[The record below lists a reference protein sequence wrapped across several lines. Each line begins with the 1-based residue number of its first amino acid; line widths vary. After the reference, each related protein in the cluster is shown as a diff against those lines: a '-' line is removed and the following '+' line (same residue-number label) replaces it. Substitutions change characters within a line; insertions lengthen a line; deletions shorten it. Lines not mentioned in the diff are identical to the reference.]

1 MSPLILKGEFYYI
14 SVLSIFLLLI
24 LIQLFSNGDVHRE
37 EKQTLAQDKTKVGGH
52 EVDTSI
58 AGGLR
63 IWGQRAAESPTPP
76 ASARTP
82 AERLREVWSEERGW
96 PWCWCRALGVAAAA
110 LSALPRAIGASSTV
124 LRRLGRRETQEE
136 RSQQQS
142 VTAAAAA
149 AALVRRSSPSS
160 PAPRSPLQQLESMAT
175 ALESRCP
182 ICLDTWDNA
191 GYVMPCLHQFCF
203 QCIQQWMES
212 KPECPLCKRRVSSI
226 IHSVRADN
234 KFEEVVIPPPA
245 EASLVA
251 QPAGR
256 ARGHAATTGP
266 RHHPAASAPSAAG
279 PALVGGLQPEV
290 WASLLRDHPTLIR
303 PVLPWL
309 RQELGRIHGLITRR
323 RKWWKTSSPPP
334 WASWGWMKIAWSS
347 CCSFPWRTTQPPLC
361 TSSSASRCSGAAGW
375 PTACWAWRAPVLP
388 WDRQAAP
395 AAPRP
400 SGSRQGTAGPGPE
413 PSNNAAG
420 ASTDQVAG
428 SSSAALQGGP
438 GLPPSSLVQDPGNQ
452 EAPQEETPEAVPGP
466 STAEQGRDHP
476 QRGPRRAPKRR
487 APTSQA
493 SSPAAK
499 KRPPRR
505 QH

>member
-1 MSPLILKGEFYYI
+1 VLVSCPGSCCSSSQCPSQSHRSFFHGPASFGPSGDPGGALAAAEVSTAGTPPPGQLEGFPPLGTCTALPAAPRAADDRG
-14 SVLSIFLLLI
+14 
-24 LIQLFSNGDVHRE
+24 LFS
-37 EKQTLAQDKTKVGGH
+37 AF
-52 EVDTSI
+52 
-58 AGGLR
+58 
-63 IWGQRAAESPTPP
+63 
-76 ASARTP
+76 
-82 AERLREVWSEERGW
+82 
-96 PWCWCRALGVAAAA
+96 C
-110 LSALPRAIGASSTV
+110 
-124 LRRLGRRETQEE
+124 
-136 RSQQQS
+136 S

-309 RQELGRIHGLITRR
+309 RQELGRIHGADHAEAQMVEDLLTSAVGLLGLDEDRLVQLLQLSMPEHAATFVHRLIGITV
-323 RKWWKTSSPPP
+323 
-334 WASWGWMKIAWSS
+334 
-347 CCSFPWRTTQPPLC
+347 Q
-361 TSSSASRCSGAAGW
+361 RCSWVAHRLLGLEGSRAAMG
-375 PTACWAWRAPVLP
+375 
-388 WDRQAAP
+388 QAGSPA

>member
-1 MSPLILKGEFYYI
+1 
-14 SVLSIFLLLI
+14 
-24 LIQLFSNGDVHRE
+24 
-37 EKQTLAQDKTKVGGH
+37 
-52 EVDTSI
+52 
-58 AGGLR
+58 
-63 IWGQRAAESPTPP
+63 
-76 ASARTP
+76 
-82 AERLREVWSEERGW
+82 
-96 PWCWCRALGVAAAA
+96 
-110 LSALPRAIGASSTV
+110 
-124 LRRLGRRETQEE
+124 
-136 RSQQQS
+136 
-142 VTAAAAA
+142 
-149 AALVRRSSPSS
+149 
-160 PAPRSPLQQLESMAT
+160 MAT

-309 RQELGRIHGLITRR
+309 RQELGRIHGADHAEAQMVEDLLTSALGLLGLDEDRLVQLLQLSMADHAATFVHQLISITV
-323 RKWWKTSSPPP
+323 
-334 WASWGWMKIAWSS
+334 
-347 CCSFPWRTTQPPLC
+347 Q
-361 TSSSASRCSGAAGW
+361 RCSWVAHRLLGLEGSRAAMG
-375 PTACWAWRAPVLP
+375 
-388 WDRQAAP
+388 QAGSPA

-438 GLPPSSLVQDPGNQ
+438 GLPPP
-452 EAPQEETPEAVPGP
+452 AWFRT
-466 STAEQGRDHP
+466 
-476 QRGPRRAPKRR
+476 RG
-487 APTSQA
+487 T
-493 SSPAAK
+493 K
-499 KRPPRR
+499 KRPRRRHQRLCLDPPQQNRAGTIPKGGPASPEEEGPHLPGLFSSSQEEATPPATLGQRPRSWQQQGR
-505 QH
+505 ASGWGTRKALSKYIYTM

>member
-1 MSPLILKGEFYYI
+1 MDCDC
-14 SVLSIFLLLI
+14 VA
-24 LIQLFSNGDVHRE
+24 
-37 EKQTLAQDKTKVGGH
+37 LAAH
-52 EVDTSI
+52 M
-58 AGGLR
+58 
-63 IWGQRAAESPTPP
+63 RAQSPTAP

-110 LSALPRAIGASSTV
+110 LSALPRVIRASSTA
-124 LRRLGRRETQEE
+124 LRRSGRRETQEE

-142 VTAAAAA
+142 VTAAGAAA
-149 AALVRRSSPSS
+149 VRRSSPSS

-182 ICLDTWDNA
+182 ICLDTWDNV

-203 QCIQQWMES
+203 RCIQQWVES

-226 IHSVRADN
+226 VHSVRADN
-234 KFEEVVIPPPA
+234 EFKEVVIPAPA
-245 EASLVA
+245 EASLIT

-256 ARGHAATTGP
+256 ARGRAATTDP
-266 RHHPAASAPSAAG
+266 RHRPAAPPSAAG

-309 RQELGRIHGLITRR
+309 RQELRRIHGADHAEAQMVEDLLTSAVGLLGLDEDRLVQLMQLSMPEHAATFVHRLIGITV
-323 RKWWKTSSPPP
+323 
-334 WASWGWMKIAWSS
+334 
-347 CCSFPWRTTQPPLC
+347 Q
-361 TSSSASRCSGAAGW
+361 RCSWVAHRLLGLEGSRAAMG
-375 PTACWAWRAPVLP
+375 
-388 WDRQAAP
+388 QAGSPA

-400 SGSRQGTAGPGPE
+400 SASREGPPGAGAE
-413 PSNNAAG
+413 PSNSAAG
-420 ASTDQVAG
+420 ASTDELAG
-428 SSSAALQGGP
+428 SSSVTLQGSRSQ
-438 GLPPSSLVQDPGNQ
+438 PPSSAVPVPRNQ
-452 EAPQEETPEAVPGP
+452 EAPQEETPEAVPGA
-466 STAEQGRDHP
+466 STADQGRDHP